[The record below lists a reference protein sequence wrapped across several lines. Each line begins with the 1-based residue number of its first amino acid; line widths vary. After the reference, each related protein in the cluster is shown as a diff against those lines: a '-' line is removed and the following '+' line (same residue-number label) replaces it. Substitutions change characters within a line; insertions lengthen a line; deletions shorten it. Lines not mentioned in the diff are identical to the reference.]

1 MNTKNT
7 RKERDVMKLL
17 MSNYEVTITDEN
29 NHNDFYVLFSGPSDS
44 PYEGGTWKV
53 HVQLPENYPYKSPS
67 IGFVNKMFHP
77 NVDEASGTICLDVI
91 NQTWSPMFDLI
102 NIFDVFLPQ
111 LLLYPNPS
119 DPLNGEAAKLMQK
132 DIKKYNERIREY
144 VKKYASDTISM
155 NSSKNNGNKKI
166 TANGTNALSKEDV
179 AEVNTNGNNINKE
192 DIKSEASSEL
202 SKASLDDVDD
212 EDDL

>member
-91 NQTWSPMFDLI
+91 NHTWSPMFDLI
-102 NIFDVFLPQ
+102 NIFDVFLPL

-212 EDDL
+212 DDDL